1 MKPTF
6 HFQGFLGAMNKSP
19 SFAINKFMRARL
31 PLQAGKLDRSRAPP
45 KFFRNGETEHLSPRP
60 AMNLSLKSE
69 L

>member
-6 HFQGFLGAMNKSP
+6 HFQGFFVAMNKSP

-45 KFFRNGETEHLSPRP
+45 KIFSQRGNGTS
-60 AMNLSLKSE
+60 
-69 L
+69 